1 MSLILLL
8 DDDDDDDDI
17 HVKTFVIVKADMI
30 LKATNSDGSK
40 GISLYNS
47 PYLMIIA
54 NNVDLINRFNQK
66 DDDDDDDDTS
76 LIVVVVVVVI
86 MIG

>member
-1 MSLILLL
+1 MSLILLSDCI
-8 DDDDDDDDI
+8 DDDDDAAI
-17 HVKTFVIVKADMI
+17 HFKTFVIVKADMI

-66 DDDDDDDDTS
+66 DDDDDDTT
-76 LIVVVVVVVI
+76 IFPVI
-86 MIG
+86 